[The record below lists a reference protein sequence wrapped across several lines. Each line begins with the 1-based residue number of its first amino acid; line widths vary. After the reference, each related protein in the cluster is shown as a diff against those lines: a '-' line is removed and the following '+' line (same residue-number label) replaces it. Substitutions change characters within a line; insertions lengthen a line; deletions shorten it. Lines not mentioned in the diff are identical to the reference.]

1 MPKVNNIVSTAHA
14 QQKELTALVGSPAT
28 SAAAD
33 LQAQIAEL
41 EDKLHDAT
49 VAHSASADQVAAL
62 TAELEAEKAAHAA
75 TKAALDA
82 AVAAPVTT
90 SGA

>member
-14 QQKELTALVGSPAT
+14 QQKELTALVGSASGALAT
-28 SAAAD
+28 
-33 LQAQIAEL
+33 QKAEEYETAL
-41 EDKLHDAT
+41 
-49 VAHSASADQVAAL
+49 VAANEQIDSL